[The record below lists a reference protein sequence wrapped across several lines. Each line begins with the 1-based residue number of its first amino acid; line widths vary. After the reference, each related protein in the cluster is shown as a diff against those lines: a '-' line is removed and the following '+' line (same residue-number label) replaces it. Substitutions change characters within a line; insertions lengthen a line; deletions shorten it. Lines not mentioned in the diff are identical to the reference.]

1 METPSDKTPGWFLEV
16 RERGLYKALLL
27 QLKKDYER
35 ANLQFFL
42 RLGEGEELVSPG
54 ELLQGLR
61 ESLYVL
67 QMERFDQYLNLM
79 YAADVP
85 ERQFRSLS
93 AKDPV
98 DAATEVAWMLLW
110 REWQKVSLRSR
121 FGSSPD

>member
-1 METPSDKTPGWFLEV
+1 METPSDNTAEWLLEV
-16 RERGLYKALLL
+16 RERGLYQALLL

-35 ANLQFFL
+35 ANLHFFL
-42 RLGEGEELVSPG
+42 PVGEGREPVSPG

-61 ESLYVL
+61 ESLYLL

-85 ERQFRSLS
+85 EREFRSLS
-93 AKDPV
+93 ATDPV
-98 DAATEVAWMLLW
+98 EAATEVAWLLLR

-121 FGSSPD
+121 LGTSPD